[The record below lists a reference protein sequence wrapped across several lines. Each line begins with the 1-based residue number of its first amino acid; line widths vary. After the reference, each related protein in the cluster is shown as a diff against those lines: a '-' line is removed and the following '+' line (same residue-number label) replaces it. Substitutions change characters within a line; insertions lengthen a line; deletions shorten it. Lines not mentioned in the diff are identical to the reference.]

1 MKITKDFRDNK
12 IRDYCEQLYIN
23 KFNNLHEMH
32 KFVEKHLTK
41 TNKKKKKE
49 KSEYS
54 FIYF

>member
-23 KFNNLHEMH
+23 KFNNLHKMH

-41 TNKKKKKE
+41 TNKKKKE